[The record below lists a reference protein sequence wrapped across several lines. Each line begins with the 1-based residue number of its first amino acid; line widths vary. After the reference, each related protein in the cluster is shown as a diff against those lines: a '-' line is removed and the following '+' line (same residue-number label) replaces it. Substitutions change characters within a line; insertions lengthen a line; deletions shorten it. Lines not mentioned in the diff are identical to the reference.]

1 MDRERRDE
9 GKDLAPAVAQEA
21 APRSGAPAN
30 DAAYQAQCDARI
42 VQFLREPL
50 PLTPSER
57 EAREDS
63 RAGAQEGGG
72 GTAVQHAHP
81 SAGRVTGDGG
91 LGLPASGEALPHG
104 ERIRS
109 AFGAHAGVLDGVTA
123 HVGGE
128 GGAITRAQGAQAL
141 AVGDHVAFA
150 APPDLHLAA
159 HEAAHVAQ
167 QQQGVQF
174 HGAGGDAAL
183 EAHADQVADR
193 VVAGA
198 SAEALLAPGPGGGA
212 RVQRKVAEATERDM
226 VPALDPGIEKDLLDI
241 LKRPVQAGD
250 QDDAEVRAA
259 EFDGYLMPFDVDVY
273 ASLWARLSVDPAP
286 ASDKLA
292 SAFHHTFHKA
302 TRTRMLKRIEH
313 AARAYKPVQAVSD
326 VASADVWK
334 HLAPGETTKAV
345 HEVARVSAEKGLHL
359 RATPAG
365 DKGTVLPFGTM
376 VIADRE
382 TSNGWYH
389 VVAPGMDG
397 SPTGEGFVESH
408 LVVTDPP
415 EPTAGLYQVQP
426 GDMLKDIAAKHYPKF
441 EWGADARLYVQAIY
455 HANHGRRA
463 VYRKGAGQIA
473 VDEKALSTKDN
484 HEAFELWSKAQVR
497 EGHMLWVPSIEFVNA
512 LRTSGKIVSG
522 SDSYEATQAL
532 GDMMR
537 DAWDSTIGV
546 IEGAIDWAQYAA
558 GFVVG
563 LLEGAWGSLVDL
575 FKGVGDLASMI
586 WSAAKMLV
594 GDFSEIKQLA
604 KDLSAAWK
612 NRKEIMQGI
621 ATDFMEKWEAKD
633 DYDRGNFQGE
643 FLGYV
648 MMLAFITLVTMGEGT
663 VIAGAGRFG
672 AFIKVIQAADAAGS
686 IGTYVGKLR
695 KAVKLPAKAVKE
707 AEEAVGKNARKVV
720 KMAGGDAPDVPH
732 GHGGVPDVDVDAPH
746 VDKPHVDAPHVDKP
760 AMGPDPDAPRK
771 GGPYRDPDDPLH
783 ESHRPVRTLADDE
796 LAHAKDL
803 HPTRRGKDLLK
814 PGSRAVGKVLK
825 TRGEGETILHLLASG
840 DKNALAALDIDDIPK
855 KLKVTEREWSL
866 VQTRDGFVMYIGDA
880 DNVSVPPN
888 VRSVA
893 HSHPT
898 HANGKRLELD
908 VPDGQGGIDF
918 ADIAKDPSK
927 VKGSGL
933 LPSAMDLH
941 TVADGTEHTLHTQ
954 FVMDWDGTITNAVDG
969 DTRPRVQ
976 VHISKS
982 RVVRYSDRQ
991 KGFYYL
997 AQVDVSAGGQPIWS
1011 SDFYGF
1017 RDFVV
1022 NTEKVS
1028 FNRFPEL
1035 DRPPP
1040 VSYVDPK

>member
-9 GKDLAPAVAQEA
+9 RKDAEAPVASEWGGVA
-21 APRSGAPAN
+21 SRGAMPGG
-30 DAAYQAQCDARI
+30 DAAYQAQCDARV
-42 VQFLREPL
+42 VQFMSGPL

-57 EAREDS
+57 EARE
-63 RAGAQEGGG
+63 AGGAAGGG
-72 GTAVQHAHP
+72 AAGGAAVQHAHP

-109 AFGAHAGVLDGVTA
+109 SFGAHAGVLDGVTA

-198 SAEALLAPGPGGGA
+198 SAEDLLAPGPGGGA

-226 VPALDPGIEKDLLDI
+226 VPELDRGIEQDLIDI
-241 LKRPVQAGD
+241 LKRPVAKGD

-259 EFDGYLMPFDVDVY
+259 EFDGFLMSFDVDVY
-273 ASLWARLSVDPAP
+273 ASLWARLSVEPPP

-292 SAFHHTFHKA
+292 TAFHHTFHKA
-302 TRTRMLKRIEH
+302 TRARMLKRYER
-313 AARAYKPVQAVSD
+313 AAREYKPVQAVSD
-326 VASADVWK
+326 AASADVWK
-334 HLAPGETTKAV
+334 QLAPGETTKAV
-345 HEVARVSAEKGLHL
+345 HETARVSAEKGLYL

-365 DKGTVLPFGTM
+365 EKGTLLPFGTM

-415 EPTAGLYQVQP
+415 EPTAGLYQVKP
-426 GDMLKDIAAKHYPKF
+426 GDMLKDIAAQHYPKF
-441 EWGADARLYVQAIY
+441 VWGADARLYVQAIY

-463 VYRKGAGQIA
+463 VFRKGAGQIA
-473 VDEKALSTKDN
+473 VDDKALSTKDN

-497 EGHMLWVPSIEFVNA
+497 EGHMLWVPSEQFVNE
-512 LRTSGKIVSG
+512 LRASGKIVSG
-522 SDSYEATQAL
+522 SDSYEVTKAFGEMLA
-532 GDMMR
+532 
-537 DAWDSTIGV
+537 DAWDATAGAIGR
-546 IEGAIDWAQYAA
+546 AIDWAQYAA

-594 GDFSEIKQLA
+594 GDFSEIKKLA

-612 NRKEIMQGI
+612 NRKEIMADI

-720 KMAGGDAPDVPH
+720 KMAGDTPDAPH
-732 GHGGVPDVDVDAPH
+732 GHGGAPDVD
-746 VDKPHVDAPHVDKP
+746 VDKPHVDSPHVDTP
-760 AMGPDPDAPRK
+760 ATGPDPDAPRK
-771 GGPYRDPDDPLH
+771 GGPYKDPDDPLR
-783 ESHRPVRTLADDE
+783 ESHQPVRTLADDE

-814 PGSRAVGKVLK
+814 PGSRAVGKVLN
-825 TRGEGETILHLLASG
+825 TRGEGETILHLLATG

-855 KLKVTEREWSL
+855 KLKVTEREWAL
-866 VQTRDGFVMYIGDA
+866 VETRDGFVMYIGDP
-880 DNVSVPPN
+880 DNVSMPAN

-893 HSHPT
+893 HMHPT

-908 VPDGQGGIDF
+908 VPDGQGGLDF

-927 VKGSGL
+927 VKGTGL

-954 FVMDWDGTITNAVDG
+954 FVMDWDGTITNAVDS

-991 KGFYYL
+991 KGVYYL
-997 AQVDVSAGGQPIWS
+997 SQVDVSAGGQSIWS
-1011 SDFYGF
+1011 SDYYGF
-1017 RDFVV
+1017 RDFVQ

-1028 FNRFPEL
+1028 FTRFPEL

-1040 VSYVDPK
+1040 VSYVDPS

>member
-1 MDRERRDE
+1 MTWDRRDE
-9 GKDLAPAVAQEA
+9 GKEATAPAATSE
-21 APRSGAPAN
+21 PGAPGRVDAPAT
-30 DAAYQAQCDARI
+30 DAAYKAQCDARV
-42 VQFLREPL
+42 VQFLSAPL
-50 PLTPSER
+50 PQTPSER
-57 EAREDS
+57 EAAS
-63 RAGAQEGGG
+63 AASAGGG
-72 GTAVQHAHP
+72 GPVQHAHP

-104 ERIRS
+104 DRIRS
-109 AFGAHAGVLDGVTA
+109 SFGAHAGVLDGVTA

-193 VVAGA
+193 VVAGR
-198 SAEALLAPGPGGGA
+198 SAEDLLAPGPAVGA
-212 RVQRKVAEATERDM
+212 RVQRKVANATERDM
-226 VPALDPGIEKDLLDI
+226 VPELDRGIEQDLIDI
-241 LKRPVQAGD
+241 LKRPVAKGD

-259 EFDGYLMPFDVDVY
+259 EFDGFLMVFDVDVY
-273 ASLWARLSVDPAP
+273 ASLWARLSVDPPP

-292 SAFHHTFHKA
+292 TAFHHTFHSA
-302 TRTRMLKRIEH
+302 TRTRILKRIER
-313 AARAYKPVQAVSD
+313 AAREYKPVQAVSD
-326 VASADVWK
+326 AAGADVWK
-334 HLAPGETTKAV
+334 QLAPGETTKAV
-345 HEVARVSAEKGLHL
+345 HEIARVSAEKGLYL

-365 DKGTVLPFGTM
+365 EKGTLLPFGTM

-397 SPTGEGFVESH
+397 SPTGEGFIESH

-415 EPTAGLYQVQP
+415 EPTAGLYQVKP
-426 GDMLKDIAAKHYPKF
+426 GDMLKDIAAQHYPKF
-441 EWGADARLYVQAIY
+441 VWGADARLYVQAIY

-473 VDEKALSTKDN
+473 VDDKALSTKDN

-497 EGHMLWVPSIEFVNA
+497 EGHMLWVPSVEFVDQ
-512 LRTSGKIVSG
+512 LRASGQIVSG
-522 SDSYEATQAL
+522 SDSYEVTKAFGEMLA
-532 GDMMR
+532 
-537 DAWDSTIGV
+537 DAWDATAGAIGR
-546 IEGAIDWAQYAA
+546 AIDWAQYAA

-575 FKGVGDLASMI
+575 FKGVGELASMI
-586 WSAAKMLV
+586 WSAAKMLI

-612 NRKEIMQGI
+612 NKKEIMQSI

-633 DYDRGNFQGE
+633 DFDRGNFQGE

-695 KAVKLPAKAVKE
+695 KSIKLPAKAVKE

-720 KMAGGDAPDVPH
+720 KMSGGDTPDAPH
-732 GHGGVPDVDVDAPH
+732 GHGGAPDVDVDAPH
-746 VDKPHVDAPHVDKP
+746 VDKPHVDKP
-760 AMGPDPDAPRK
+760 AGPDPDAPRK
-771 GGPYRDPDDPLH
+771 GGPYKDPDDPLRETH
-783 ESHRPVRTLADDE
+783 QPIRTLADDE

-803 HPTRRGKDLLK
+803 HPTRRGKDLLR
-814 PGSRAVGKVLK
+814 PGSRAIGKVLK
-825 TRGEGETILHLLASG
+825 TRGEGETILHLLATG

-855 KLKVTEREWSL
+855 KLKVTEREWAL
-866 VQTRDGFVMYIGDA
+866 VETRDGFVMYMGDA
-880 DNVSVPPN
+880 DHVSMPPN

-893 HSHPT
+893 HTHPT
-898 HANGKRLELD
+898 HAKGKRLELD
-908 VPDGQGGIDF
+908 VPDGQGGLDF
-918 ADIAKDPSK
+918 TDIAADPSK
-927 VKGSGL
+927 VKGTGL

-982 RVVRYSDRQ
+982 RVVRYSERQ
-991 KGFYYL
+991 KVYFYQ
-997 AQVDVSAGGQPIWS
+997 AQIEVSASGQSVWS
-1011 SDFYGF
+1011 GDFYGQRGF
-1017 RDFVV
+1017 QTD
-1022 NTEKVS
+1022 TDKIS
-1028 FNRFPEL
+1028 FKRFGEL

-1040 VSYVDPK
+1040 ASYVDPQ